1 MNNRRIYVSI
11 SELNYRGL
19 RRLGVYTGECAG
31 MIAARLINQYVA
43 HHELTDDSFNRWIQA
58 EHRDIEFG
66 SPPPPDIRHLHNKYR
81 RSGADLDRDDDEWP
95 RSPQDHDERPQ

>member
-1 MNNRRIYVSI
+1 MKNRRIYVSI

-31 MIAARLINQYVA
+31 MIAGRLISQYVA
-43 HHELTDDSFNRWIQA
+43 HHVLTDDSFNRWMQA

-66 SPPPPDIRHLHNKYR
+66 SPPPPDIRHLHNRKRDGYVAPGR
-81 RSGADLDRDDDEWP
+81 NQDDWPGSPQDRDDL
-95 RSPQDHDERPQ
+95 PQ